1 MSTYLYFI
9 GKDSDYKDFMDNP
22 TEVTN
27 LPVKNLPMSYFPFFY
42 GTSEKSIERMRKVVP
57 LFENYTKNITTVGQT
72 PATNNIDTE
81 KLFGLLSQLE
91 EPYQPFNKNNVTH
104 IFMMTIFIWM
114 VVILIILKLLSAILD
129 EYYTYFIMGLIILLS
144 IIGIIWS
151 FFVTNTVL

>member
-9 GKDSDYKDFMDNP
+9 GKDSDYKYFSVNP
-22 TEVTN
+22 NDITK

-42 GTSEKSIERMRKVVP
+42 ETSEKSIERMRKLVP
-57 LFENYTKNITTVGQT
+57 LFENYTKTTTSDGQT
-72 PATNNIDTE
+72 SSQNNIDTE

-104 IFMMTIFIWM
+104 IFMMTVFIWM
-114 VVILIILKLLSAILD
+114 VVVLIILKLLSAILD

>member
-9 GKDSDYKDFMDNP
+9 GKDSDYKDFSVNP
-22 TEVTN
+22 NDITK

-42 GTSEKSIERMRKVVP
+42 ETSEKSIERMRKLVP
-57 LFENYTKNITTVGQT
+57 LFENYTKTTTSDGQT
-72 PATNNIDTE
+72 SSQNNIDTE

-104 IFMMTIFIWM
+104 IFMMTVFIWM
-114 VVILIILKLLSAILD
+114 VVVLIILKLLSAILD